1 MRSFLYRIL
10 LLCFVI
16 IVQIGLIAIDAS
28 PLVVAMFLSLTALVA
43 GVWMAYLHSR

>member
-16 IVQIGLIAIDAS
+16 IVQIGLIAID
-28 PLVVAMFLSLTALVA
+28 
-43 GVWMAYLHSR
+43 

>member
-16 IVQIGLIAIDAS
+16 IVQIGLI
-28 PLVVAMFLSLTALVA
+28 
-43 GVWMAYLHSR
+43 